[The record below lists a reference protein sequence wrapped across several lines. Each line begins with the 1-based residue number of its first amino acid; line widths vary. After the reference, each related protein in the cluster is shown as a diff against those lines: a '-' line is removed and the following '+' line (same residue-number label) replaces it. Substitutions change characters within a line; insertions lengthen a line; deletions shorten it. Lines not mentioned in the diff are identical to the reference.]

1 MMAWWW
7 WWCWWQGLRR
17 RQWWIWWPW
26 QWWWHQRR
34 RWWWRWWR
42 WWWRGRRWWCKARPP
57 RQLPADPPTAKS
69 RTTTISILSQ
79 PPPTSF
85 SFLLLFD
92 IFQHFNIF
100 SISTTIST
108 LYTTTNLI
116 FILTFVHF
124 FLNIEVNHILCW
136 ASQHQPHFLN
146 VSLTHWPFKTANLR
160 PSNQY

>member
-100 SISTTIST
+100 FYIYHNFNS
-108 LYTTTNLI
+108 L
-116 FILTFVHF
+116 H
-124 FLNIEVNHILCW
+124 H
-136 ASQHQPHFLN
+136 HQPNFHFDFCSFFFKHWGQSYSLLGIATPTSFSQCFFD
-146 VSLTHWPFKTANLR
+146 SLTI
-160 PSNQY
+160 

>member
-92 IFQHFNIF
+92 IFQHFNIS

-116 FILTFVHF
+116 FILTFVQF
-124 FLNIEVNHILCW
+124 FLKHWGQSYSLLGI
-136 ASQHQPHFLN
+136 ATPTSFSQCFFD
-146 VSLTHWPFKTANLR
+146 SLTI
-160 PSNQY
+160 

>member
-116 FILTFVHF
+116 FILTFVHLF
-124 FLNIEVNHILCW
+124 FKHWGQSYSLLGI
-136 ASQHQPHFLN
+136 ATPTSFSQCFFD
-146 VSLTHWPFKTANLR
+146 LTQSCAETI
-160 PSNQY
+160 